1 MVGSD
6 TELSFL
12 LLPLRYPGGVRDETD
27 KRPRRAGAAA
37 NIGPIVTR
45 EKYSESGEN

>member
-37 NIGPIVTR
+37 NIVTR